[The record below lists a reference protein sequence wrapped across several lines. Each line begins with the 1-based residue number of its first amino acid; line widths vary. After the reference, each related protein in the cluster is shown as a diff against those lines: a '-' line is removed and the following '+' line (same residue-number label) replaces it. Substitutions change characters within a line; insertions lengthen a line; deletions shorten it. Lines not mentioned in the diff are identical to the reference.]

1 MGSQVT
7 NNPLDNIQL
16 SIPGTSQEG
25 HSNEQDQPSTE
36 LQLETLRSEKATLE
50 AQYGALLSK
59 LTAMRTTLGDKL
71 RQDADELDR
80 REQQICQL
88 QTQNEDLI
96 QTTENLKNELISSNE
111 ETERLHRELGLIRT
125 RLADQQR
132 QSDSENYEREEA
144 YRESQ
149 DEIEHLRNQLE
160 DSQRELMNEAIKR
173 EQADSGSREKDD
185 TIAELKREIE
195 FLQDDRDSHARS
207 ASNLQ
212 SVLEEFQSAKES
224 EIQSVVG
231 DTQTRLIE
239 AEQKLQVYEEKVKE
253 AEAKLAA
260 SESGA
265 ALCETLK
272 KELKEKNL
280 LVGKVRH
287 EAVILNEHLT
297 EALRRLRKDSTE
309 YSVDRRLVTNVLI
322 SFILTP
328 REDTKRFEMLS
339 LLSSILS
346 WNEDEREQVGLQR
359 ASTSPQKP
367 NRQQNGGGSSNI
379 QSLGGGGRDT
389 LGDNDTI
396 TDQWVSFL
404 LRESNATSPT
414 TPTKS
419 LSNLSITSPST
430 ISNPS
435 RSPISHRISPDAV
448 KLPSS
453 PGSTLSTLSTLTRPT
468 SES

>member
-1 MGSQVT
+1 MWHPISYAVTQHKTHYGSQVT

-71 RQDADELDR
+71 RQDAVPGQ

-160 DSQRELMNEAIKR
+160 DSQRELMNEAIN
-173 EQADSGSREKDD
+173 DD

-260 SESGA
+260 M
-265 ALCETLK
+265 
-272 KELKEKNL
+272 
-280 LVGKVRH
+280 RH

-309 YSVDRRLVTNVLI
+309 YSVDRRL
-322 SFILTP
+322 
-328 REDTKRFEMLS
+328 
-339 LLSSILS
+339 
-346 WNEDEREQVGLQR
+346 